1 METMVSEEVGQ
12 TGPLQVQYSQLNSAN
27 HDAIV
32 SDKQTGANTELPQKR
47 GQRLEQEMTGTTTV
61 AVESLFEDVSMDGE
75 TVATIEGDSPPVC
88 SHASS
93 LLVFED
99 ISMDG
104 SDSHV
109 QLVGQHSN
117 LTPSCENV
125 FKPLFSSSAVL
136 CSESSKVGSDS
147 SAPTSSVNG
156 IGGVPTKTEGC
167 HDLNLSDKATKERV
181 TPLTTA
187 AEVIKLEKTQ
197 HSVPNGVKQGALM
210 TVQEADADT
219 PSGSFHRRK
228 RNHPTSILN
237 EDTIMEHSGLEELL
251 EKRARVCAM
260 DDAVLCLK
268 PEEKYDDSSS
278 PEIVAR
284 ELTRC
289 LHEVCLWTDIKSWSL
304 SEKSGCRK
312 TLATTCILP
321 LSTLT

>member
-12 TGPLQVQYSQLNSAN
+12 TGPLQVQHSQLNSMN
-27 HDAIV
+27 HDATI
-32 SDKQTGANTELPQKR
+32 SDKRTGADPELHQKT
-47 GQRLEQEMTGTTTV
+47 GQRLEQEITGTACTTV
-61 AVESLFEDVSMDGE
+61 AVQSLFEDISMDGE

-88 SHASS
+88 SYGSS

-109 QLVGQHSN
+109 QLVGQDSN
-117 LTPSCENV
+117 LTPNCENV

-147 SAPTSSVNG
+147 LAPTLSVNE
-156 IGGVPTKTEGC
+156 IGSVPTKTEGC
-167 HDLNLSDKATKERV
+167 HDLNFSDKATEERM

-187 AEVIKLEKTQ
+187 AEVIRLEKTQ
-197 HSVPNGVKQGALM
+197 HSVPNGVKQGATI
-210 TVQEADADT
+210 TVQETDADT

-237 EDTIMEHSGLEELL
+237 EETIMEHSGLEELL

-260 DDAVLCLK
+260 DDAIQCLK

-284 ELTRC
+284 ELARC
-289 LHEVCLWTDIKSWSL
+289 LHEVCLWADINFWSL
-304 SEKSGCRK
+304 SEKSVCCK
-312 TLATTCILP
+312 C
-321 LSTLT
+321 

>member
-1 METMVSEEVGQ
+1 METMLSEEVGQ
-12 TGPLQVQYSQLNSAN
+12 TGPLQVPYSQLNSMN
-27 HDAIV
+27 HDAII
-32 SDKQTGANTELPQKR
+32 SDKRTGPDPELHQKT
-47 GQRLEQEMTGTTTV
+47 GQRLEEEITGTTCTTV
-61 AVESLFEDVSMDGE
+61 AVQSLFEDVSMDGE

-88 SHASS
+88 SHGSS

-109 QLVGQHSN
+109 QLVGQDSN
-117 LTPSCENV
+117 LTPNV

-136 CSESSKVGSDS
+136 RSESSKVGSDS
-147 SAPTSSVNG
+147 LAPTLGVNG
-156 IGGVPTKTEGC
+156 IGSVPTKTERC
-167 HDLNLSDKATKERV
+167 HDLNFSNKATEQRM

-187 AEVIKLEKTQ
+187 AERIKLEKTQ
-197 HSVPNGVKQGALM
+197 HSVPNGVKQDA
-210 TVQEADADT
+210 TITIQETDADT

-260 DDAVLCLK
+260 DDAIQCLK
-268 PEEKYDDSSS
+268 PEKKYDDSSS
-278 PEIVAR
+278 SETVAR
-284 ELTRC
+284 ELARC
-289 LHEVCLWTDIKSWSL
+289 FHEVCLWADINFL
-304 SEKSGCRK
+304 ELVREIQVLQM
-312 TLATTCILP
+312 LATTCVLS